1 MNDYTTAIHNNERKE
16 RLANALKTNPPLP
29 DYALENDAPEYAPEY
44 EWSYIE
50 DQLRKHNLSIVEII
64 RSVAKKL
71 HGVDIPP
78 YNPKA

>member
-1 MNDYTTAIHNNERKE
+1 MNDYTTAIRNSNERKE
-16 RLANALKTNPPLP
+16 RLANALKIDQPEP
-29 DYALENDAPEYAPEY
+29 DYSPQD
-44 EWSYIE
+44 EWSYTE
-50 DQLRKHNLSIVEII
+50 EYLRKHNLSIVEII